1 MPSESQTDFSGWLN
15 TRLPPHLIGVNQL
28 TELTNADL
36 SHGDI
41 RGELSST
48 TGGESSFY
56 YEAASKWVSGAGFT
70 SDITII
76 DWPYSSNASTATT
89 ISSDTNYFT
98 GSPVAG
104 IGSGRTITIG
114 SGVTVAFYA
123 KTSGIEGA
131 NSFVEY
137 NNDLYISRSQFT
149 VTASATADSTTFN
162 TGDHTYK
169 FLPGDEVFNTTYFN
183 EGTFVTQVNT
193 AASTVTVSSP
203 AIANASSQSFVIKPI
218 IARFLDGNTL
228 ESFRAGVNRPDPGI
242 EFGQITGQERTS
254 TSGAGHSAGWYSTTA
269 PIPFQYGV
277 SSFDKTGVESRISPL
292 TDSNVGTVGG
302 AKFPIGTGDND
313 DPQAIDIND
322 VIRSSS
328 SDSNDSDGRY
338 ALYRVGGTSAVI
350 KRVDNLYMD
359 SSLTVS
365 TSVSTNDLTVA
376 IGSARDNL
384 QFKVKW
390 YVYNKNSSTT
400 GTAYK
405 YTNSSTGYNNPF
417 DGTTRAYTG
426 ETEYLNPSSGSVNFV
441 LDGTTNDHYVDLF
454 VYTKIPGETVPR
466 EYVCSAL
473 NHHGGIV
480 SNANSK
486 DYIDFQRA
494 DALIDIQPIEKEIS
508 PEKGLAGLI
517 ESSNLFYAFK
527 ENQLFISDYGNPNS
541 WPSSAALNFDQN
553 ITGLGTLGS
562 ELVVFSEYGLYR
574 VFGTDPDF
582 LKKVEIPTTDG
593 VKSGANNTITK
604 FQGGLIYASLNGI
617 CFYNGQGIN
626 RITQNLLS
634 SFSLPNA
641 TASNNHGGY
650 YNDVYYLLGSS
661 GQGYKIDLKSGV
673 KLSRTDLNAGNLFFR
688 ASDNTLYSDVG
699 RVGIPTGTKSNYT
712 ITTRKF
718 VGGDINLEKIFLSVR
733 LTAQDFSG
741 TINVLV
747 DGTQTDTFSVSGTV
761 TDLDRTFYL
770 AQPRQ
775 GNGIQVQLSNCTG
788 ETNKII
794 VNYEISPAITESLF
808 DSVKI
813 KYVGTPTVKVSL
825 DNTEKI
831 SATALNQPS
840 GALGEATLYFPSM
853 SRGLVPHLVETQNE
867 TSGRVITFQYNSAA
881 V

>member
-1 MPSESQTDFSGWLN
+1 MPSESQTDFSGGLN
-15 TRLPPHLIGVNQL
+15 TRLPPHLIGANQL

-36 SHGDI
+36 SFGDI
-41 RGELSST
+41 RGEFSSD
-48 TGGESSFY
+48 TGGQSSFY
-56 YEAASKWVSGAGFT
+56 YEAAGEWVSGSGFT

-76 DWPYSSNASTATT
+76 DWPYSSNASTTTT

-98 GSPVAG
+98 GSPLAK

-123 KTSGIEGA
+123 KTAGIEGA

-149 VTASATADSTTFN
+149 VTATSTANSTTFN
-162 TGDHTYK
+162 TGDNTYK
-169 FLPGDEVFNTTYFN
+169 FLPGDEVFNTSYFN
-183 EGTFVTQVNT
+183 EGTFVTKVNT
-193 AASTVTVSSP
+193 SASTVTVSSP
-203 AIANASSQSFVIKPI
+203 AIATGTNQSFTIKPI
-218 IARFLDGNTL
+218 IARFLDGDTTS
-228 ESFRAGVNRPDPGI
+228 SFRVGANRPAPNI
-242 EFGQITGQERTS
+242 EYSQITGQTRTS
-254 TSGAGHSAGWYSTTA
+254 SSGAGHSASWYGTTD

-277 SSFDKTGVESRISPL
+277 SAFDKTGVESRMSPL
-292 TDSNVGTVGG
+292 TDSSIGTVGSE
-302 AKFPIGTGDND
+302 KFPTSSSDND
-313 DPQAIDIND
+313 DPQSITVND
-322 VIRSSS
+322 VTRSST
-328 SDSNDSDGRY
+328 SDTTNSDGRF
-338 ALYRVGGTSAVI
+338 ALYRVGGTSSVI
-350 KRVDNLYMD
+350 KRIDNLLLD
-359 SSLTVS
+359 SSLAVA
-365 TSVSTNDLTVA
+365 TSASTNTLTVQ
-376 IGSARDNL
+376 ISSAKDAL
-384 QFKVKW
+384 QYKVKW
-390 YVYNKNSSTT
+390 YVYGAGAS
-400 GTAYK
+400 YK
-405 YTNSSTGYNNPF
+405 YNNASTGYNNPF
-417 DGTTRAYTG
+417 DGTSRSFTG
-426 ETEYLNPSSGSVNFV
+426 ETEYLNPSSGSLNLA
-441 LDGTTNDHYVDLF
+441 LDGSGNTHHVDLF
-454 VYTKIPGETVPR
+454 VHVKIPGEKVER
-466 EYVCSAL
+466 EYVCRAL
-473 NHHGGIV
+473 NHD
-480 SNANSK
+480 NANVTNANGK

-494 DALIDIQPIEKEIS
+494 DALIDIQPIEKDVT
-508 PEKGLAGLI
+508 PEKSLEGLI
-517 ESSNLFYAFK
+517 ESSNLFFAFK
-527 ENQLFISDYGNPNS
+527 GNQVFVSDYGNPNS
-541 WPSSAALNFDQN
+541 WPETGVLNFDQN
-553 ITGLGTLGS
+553 VTGLGTLGA

-574 VFGTDPDF
+574 IFGSDPDL

-593 VKSGANNTITK
+593 VKSGASKTITK

-673 KLSRTDLNAGNLFFR
+673 KLSRTDINAGNLFFR

-699 RVGIPTGTKSNYT
+699 RVGVPTGSKSNYT

-718 VGGDINLEKIFLSVR
+718 VGGDINLEKVFLSVR
-733 LTAQDFSG
+733 LTAQNFSG

-747 DGTQTDTFSVSGTV
+747 DGTQTDTFSVSASV

-775 GNGIQVQLSNCTG
+775 GNGVQVQLSNCTG

-794 VNYEISPAITESLF
+794 FNYEISPSITESLF
-808 DSVKI
+808 DLVKI

-831 SATALNQPS
+831 SATTLTQPS
-840 GALGEATLYFPSM
+840 GAIGEATLYFPSM

-867 TSGRVITFQYNSAA
+867 TSGRIINFQYESTP